1 MSVKVIVPRHLCR
14 YLNNL
19 SEIDVEASDL
29 KGTLETLSRD
39 YGLEDIL
46 LTSEG
51 HLQAFI
57 RVIIDEQLVM
67 ARKTEDL
74 SRIAVAGK
82 TLEIQSAFAGG

>member
-14 YLNNL
+14 HLNNQ

-29 KGTLETLSRD
+29 KATLETLSRD

-57 RVIIDEQLVM
+57 RVIIDEQLVT
-67 ARKTEDL
+67 ARKTDDL